1 MKMGIRFKMQ
11 AGLYIATWLT
21 GTVGGLTGNNALCA
35 IGFSAFISAFTTYNI
50 WRGAWL
56 KDT

>member
-1 MKMGIRFKMQ
+1 MKMGIRFKVQ
-11 AGLYIATWLT
+11 AGLYIVAWLT
-21 GTVGGLTGNNALCA
+21 GLVGGLAGNNILGA
-35 IGFSAFISAFTTYNI
+35 IGFSAFISAFVTYNI